1 MSPATATAVAAPPV
15 AGGQVVEVYVKDFC
29 VQCRATLLRLKQLGV
44 AFVELDAAAHV
55 ELLMAYGVTCAPG
68 VLVRQVGT
76 DRVLAAW
83 GGFRPDRIT
92 EHITTIEGET
102 SE

>member
-1 MSPATATAVAAPPV
+1 MRPATATVVAAPRV
-15 AGGQVVEVYVKDFC
+15 AGGLIVEVYVKDFC
-29 VQCRATLLRLKQLGV
+29 VQCRATRLRLKQLGV

-55 ELLMAYGVTCAPG
+55 ELLIAYGITTAPG
-68 VLVRQVGT
+68 VIVRQVGT
-76 DRVLAAW
+76 GRVLAAW

-92 EHITTIEGET
+92 EYITTVQEGT